1 MTGIPILTYH
11 SMNIAGNGYGEN
23 DHVAFADDLRRIHG
37 GGWRILPLHEIVAR
51 RQASA
56 AAFEAGRVVALTCD
70 DGGDFDFHDLPH
82 PVAGTQ
88 RSLINIL
95 RDFEAEFPGAQ
106 PGLHVTSFV
115 IASPEARVILDR
127 TCMIGRGWWND
138 DWWIAAIESGLM
150 GIANHSWDHNHEQV
164 PQGGFPGVE
173 RGTFRTIGTEAL
185 ADYQVRRAA
194 DYIREIAPNP
204 STRLFAYPYGE
215 SSDFLVQEYFPRHAA
230 ALGIDAAFSNEPQPI
245 DDASD
250 RWCLPRYTCG
260 RDWKSPEELQ
270 RILDDAAR

>member
-11 SMNIAGNGYGEN
+11 SMNIAGNGYAEN
-23 DHVAFADDLRRIHG
+23 DHVALAADLRRIHG

-51 RQASA
+51 WLASPA
-56 AAFEAGRVVALTCD
+56 ALDGERVVALACD

-88 RSLINIL
+88 RSMINIL

-106 PGLHVTSFV
+106 PGLHLTSFV
-115 IASPEARVILDR
+115 IASPAARAVLDR

-150 GIANHSWDHNHEQV
+150 GIANHSWDHNHDQV
-164 PQGGFPGVE
+164 PAGDFPGVR
-173 RGTFRTIGTEAL
+173 RGTFRTIDTEAL
-185 ADYQVRRAA
+185 AQLQVRRAA
-194 DYIREIAPNP
+194 EYIHGIAPNP
-204 STRLFAYPYGE
+204 SLRLFAYPYGE
-215 SSDFLVQEYFPRHAA
+215 SNNFLAQEYFPRHAA
-230 ALGIDAAFSNEPQPI
+230 ALGIDAAFTDEPRLI
-245 DDASD
+245 DGASE
-250 RWCLPRYTCG
+250 RWRLPRYMCG
-260 RDWKSPEELQ
+260 RDWKNPEGLQ